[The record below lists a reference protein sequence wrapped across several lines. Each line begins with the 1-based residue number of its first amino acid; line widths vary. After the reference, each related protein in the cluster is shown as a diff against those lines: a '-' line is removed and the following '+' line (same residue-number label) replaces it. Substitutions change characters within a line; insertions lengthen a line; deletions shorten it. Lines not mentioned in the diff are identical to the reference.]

1 VSSPEVFA
9 PHVAPEPSPQLA
21 EILARRTEFL
31 GFLSARVHDS
41 AIAEDILQAA
51 YIKTLEKSEQ
61 IRSAES
67 VTAWFYRLLR
77 NALIDHYRRNAARTR
92 AHEEFA
98 AEAPSSYEVEFEA
111 NLCGC
116 VGGVIQTLKPEYR
129 NALEQVD
136 LGGASVAEFA
146 QAEGTT
152 PNNASVRLHRAR
164 RAAAKKL
171 TQICG
176 ACAEHKCLDCT
187 CKRKV

>member
-1 VSSPEVFA
+1 MSNVKVSA
-9 PHVAPEPSPQLA
+9 PPGLPEPSIPFTELLA
-21 EILARRTEFL
+21 HRAKFL
-31 GFLSARVHDS
+31 GFLSARVHDP
-41 AIAEDILQAA
+41 AVAEDILQAA
-51 YIKTLEKSEQ
+51 YMRTLEKNER
-61 IRSAES
+61 IRNAES
-67 VTAWFYRLLR
+67 ITAWFYRVLR
-77 NALIDHYRRNAARTR
+77 NALTDHYRRNAARTR

-98 AEAPSSYEVEFEA
+98 AESPSSYEVEFEA

-129 NALEQVD
+129 NALERVD

-171 TQICG
+171 IQICG